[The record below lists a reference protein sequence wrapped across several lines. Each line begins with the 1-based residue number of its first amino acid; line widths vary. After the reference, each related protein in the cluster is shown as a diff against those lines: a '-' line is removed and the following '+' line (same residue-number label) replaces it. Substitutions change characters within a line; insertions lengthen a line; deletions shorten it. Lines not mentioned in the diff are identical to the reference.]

1 MAKQLLFEDDARRR
15 ILTGARKLAD
25 AVRVT
30 MGPTGRNVLLKKS
43 YGGPQVTNDGVTV
56 SKEVDLPDPFENMG
70 AKLLNEVSKKTSD
83 VAGDGTT
90 TATVLAEAL
99 LIDGLKNVTA
109 GADPMAV
116 KRGLDASVAVAV
128 NELKGLAREV
138 KGHKQIAQ
146 VATVSANNDPQIG
159 EMLADALDKV
169 GRDGVITIEEGK
181 SMETILEVVE
191 GMQFDKGFISPYFIN
206 QPADMECVL
215 EDALVLLVEKKIS
228 NLNDFLPLLEKV
240 ARLAKPLLIVAE
252 DVEGEALAALV
263 VNRLRGVMNCVAVK
277 APGFGD
283 RRKAMLGDMAVL
295 TGAQVISE
303 DLGLKLENVEV
314 SMLGK
319 VKRVAVDKD
328 TTTLVGGAGKKSDIN
343 ARIQQIKTQIEETTS
358 DYDREKLQERLA
370 KLSGGVAVIRV
381 GAPTETAMK
390 EKKSR
395 FENALNAT
403 RAAVE
408 EGIIPGGGVAL
419 LRIHDAVSAG
429 RKKLRGDEKIGAE
442 ILARALGAPMRQ
454 IADNS
459 GADGSVI
466 TAEAL
471 EKSASIGYDAATGE
485 FVDMF
490 KAGIIDPAKVT
501 RTALE
506 NAASIA
512 GLLVTTQCL
521 VTDID
526 EKDKEKVTEGAVR

>member
-15 ILTGARKLAD
+15 ILIGARKLAD

-56 SKEVDLPDPFENMG
+56 SKEVDLPEPFENMG

-90 TATVLAEAL
+90 TATVLAEAM

-109 GADPMAV
+109 GADPMAL

-128 NELKGLAREV
+128 GELKDLAREV

-146 VATVSANNDPQIG
+146 VATISANNDPQIG
-159 EMLADALDKV
+159 EMLANALDKV
-169 GRDGVITIEEGK
+169 GRDGVITIEEGR
-181 SMETILEVVE
+181 SIDTLLDVVE

-263 VNRLRGVMNCVAVK
+263 VNRLRGVMSCAAVK

-303 DLGLKLENVEV
+303 DLGLKLEGVEI
-314 SMLGK
+314 SMLGS

-343 ARIQQIKTQIEETTS
+343 SRIQQIKARIEETTS

-370 KLSGGVAVIRV
+370 KLSGGVAVIRA
-381 GAPTETAMK
+381 GAPTEIAMK

-419 LRIHDAVSAG
+419 LRTRDAVLAG
-429 RKKLRGDEKIGAE
+429 RRKLRGDEKIGAE
-442 ILARALGAPMRQ
+442 ILARSLGAPMRQ

-459 GADGSVI
+459 GADGSVV
-466 TAEAL
+466 TAEVL
-471 EKSASIGYDAATGE
+471 EKSGNIGYNAATAE

-490 KAGIIDPAKVT
+490 KAGIVDPTKVT

-521 VTDID
+521 VTDLD